1 MPPEVCQI
9 QNGHYSCQGRASD
22 IWALGLFCCLFSKR
36 KQNKFFIFLLGV
48 LLFEMIFGYRPFEH
62 VRDNFDK
69 MSHIARLTQNP
80 IIPPINNPHIR
91 DILQQCLQ
99 INPAHRPT
107 AQELLQHPFFN
118 F

>member
-1 MPPEVCQI
+1 
-9 QNGHYSCQGRASD
+9 
-22 IWALGLFCCLFSKR
+22 
-36 KQNKFFIFLLGV
+36 
-48 LLFEMIFGYRPFEH
+48 
-62 VRDNFDK
+62 